1 MRNKR
6 AANAGQDSMEKDLS
20 DLKQN
25 LDLALSEIKSSGSF
39 MTQKALSSAVIPGL
53 HVPGVGAIG
62 LPITIESAKAMIQS
76 SRMSPYGKGT
86 ETLVNETVR
95 KSWQL
100 DANQFSLQNPLW
112 EKQVGIY
119 KDQAI
124 AGLGLTTAKPE
135 EVKVEL
141 YKLLIYEEGAFF
153 LPHQDSE
160 KADGMFAT
168 LVISL
173 PSKHEGGEVIASHKG
188 ESLRFCTA
196 SNSEYGFSW
205 AAWYADVMHE
215 VKPVRS
221 GYRIVSVYNLI
232 HRPSAA
238 LIKFR
243 GDKVGSLNK
252 LFAAWTL
259 AIENSKHRLQSWDS
273 EVEDKCPAALVYLL
287 DHQYSIAELS
297 VAKLKGVDR
306 HRFVQLQ
313 EACLKNGCDIYL
325 ANIEKSVTGGV
336 QDDDYYGGYY
346 GRDPDDEDF
355 EGFTGNEGAHATH
368 FYRPTGLLIVPKAVS
383 FLFEIERLKKD
394 QGDVKHIMEE
404 CERMLTQQSDEILVK
419 KALAHVCSILAGLE
433 YHADEEARERFIDLI
448 LTRSLEFADFELF
461 NRALLLNRY
470 LSSSHKAFIAK
481 AIADHGLNPIRSA
494 LDTKLKGTD
503 VFGYGRKD
511 ILDLRL
517 LYDITREYLSV
528 CTQRNLTPS
537 TEVVEWQQATFLT
550 AVHEGLTGLESDG
563 QKVAQNLREMPIMG
577 SLEK

>member
-1 MRNKR
+1 MDPIECAIDLTASESENDTSMRDKR
-6 AANAGQDSMEKDLS
+6 EANAGQDSMEVSEESGQGEDKENLS
-20 DLKQN
+20 DLKEN
-25 LDLALSEIKSSGSF
+25 LYYTLSEIKSSGSF
-39 MTQKALSSAVIPGL
+39 MTQKSLGSGVIPGL

-62 LPITIESAKAMIQS
+62 LPITTENAKAMIQS
-76 SRMSPYGKGT
+76 SRMSPYGRGT

-100 DANQFSLQNPLW
+100 DANQFSLQNSLW

-173 PSKHEGGEVIASHKG
+173 PSKHEGGQVIASHKG
-188 ESLRFCTA
+188 ESLKFHTA
-196 SNSEYGFSW
+196 SNSAYGFSW

-221 GYRIVSVYNLI
+221 GYRIVLVYNLI

-238 LIKFR
+238 LIKYR
-243 GDKVGSLNK
+243 GDQVGSLNK

-259 AIENSKHRLQSWDS
+259 AVENSKHRLQSWDS

-297 VAKLKGVDR
+297 VARLKGVDR

-313 EACLKNGCDIYL
+313 EACLQNGCEIYL

-336 QDDDYYGGYY
+336 EDDDYYGGYY
-346 GRDPDDEDF
+346 GRGRRLNDKDFHTLEDVYEDSLELLHVVDTQGAVAGKNLSFSETMIMQNEAFKGDPDDEDF

-368 FYRPTGLLIVPKAVS
+368 FYRPTV
-383 FLFEIERLKKD
+383 
-394 QGDVKHIMEE
+394 
-404 CERMLTQQSDEILVK
+404 
-419 KALAHVCSILAGLE
+419 GLE
-433 YHADEEARERFIDLI
+433 A
-448 LTRSLEFADFELF
+448 
-461 NRALLLNRY
+461 
-470 LSSSHKAFIAK
+470 
-481 AIADHGLNPIRSA
+481 
-494 LDTKLKGTD
+494 
-503 VFGYGRKD
+503 
-511 ILDLRL
+511 
-517 LYDITREYLSV
+517 
-528 CTQRNLTPS
+528 
-537 TEVVEWQQATFLT
+537 
-550 AVHEGLTGLESDG
+550 
-563 QKVAQNLREMPIMG
+563 
-577 SLEK
+577 

>member
-1 MRNKR
+1 
-6 AANAGQDSMEKDLS
+6 MEKDLS
-20 DLKQN
+20 SLKEN
-25 LDLALSEIKSSGSF
+25 LELALSEIKSSGSF
-39 MTQKALSSAVIPGL
+39 MTQKALGSVVIPGL

-62 LPITIESAKAMIQS
+62 LPITAENAKAMIQS
-76 SRMSPYGKGT
+76 CRMSPYGKGT

-100 DANQFSLQNPLW
+100 DVNQFSLQNPLW
-112 EKQVGIY
+112 EKQVGIF

-188 ESLRFCTA
+188 ESLGFCTA
-196 SNSEYGFSW
+196 SNSEYGLSW

-221 GYRIVSVYNLI
+221 GYRIVLVYNLI

-259 AIENSKHRLQSWDS
+259 AIENSKHSLQSWDS

-287 DHQYSIAELS
+287 DHQYSVAELS
-297 VAKLKGVDR
+297 VARLKGVDR

-336 QDDDYYGGYY
+336 EDDDDYYGGYY
-346 GRDPDDEDF
+346 GRGRSLNNKDYHPLEDVYEDSLELLHVVDTQGVVAGVNLSFSETMIIQDDAFKGDPDDEDY

-368 FYRPTGLLIVPKAVS
+368 FYRPTVS
-383 FLFEIERLKKD
+383 LSAEITS
-394 QGDVKHIMEE
+394 V
-404 CERMLTQQSDEILVK
+404 SVF
-419 KALAHVCSILAGLE
+419 HVSH
-433 YHADEEARERFIDLI
+433 YD
-448 LTRSLEFADFELF
+448 
-461 NRALLLNRY
+461 RA
-470 LSSSHKAFIAK
+470 F
-481 AIADHGLNPIRSA
+481 
-494 LDTKLKGTD
+494 
-503 VFGYGRKD
+503 
-511 ILDLRL
+511 
-517 LYDITREYLSV
+517 
-528 CTQRNLTPS
+528 
-537 TEVVEWQQATFLT
+537 
-550 AVHEGLTGLESDG
+550 
-563 QKVAQNLREMPIMG
+563 
-577 SLEK
+577 